1 MTPEPREKDEETL
14 RLEAK
19 EEEEDEETTAKE
31 DAAET
36 TAKGAQ

>member
-19 EEEEDEETTAKE
+19 EEEDEETMAKE

-36 TAKGAQ
+36 TAIGAQ

>member
-19 EEEEDEETTAKE
+19 EEEDEETTAKE